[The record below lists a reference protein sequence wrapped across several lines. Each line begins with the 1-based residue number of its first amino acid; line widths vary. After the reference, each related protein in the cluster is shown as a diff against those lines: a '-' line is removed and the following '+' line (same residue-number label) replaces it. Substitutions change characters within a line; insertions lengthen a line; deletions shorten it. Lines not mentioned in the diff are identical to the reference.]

1 MHLEAWNP
9 PKNSFFDPSEN
20 RYWRTHHTFCQAY
33 LQDLSTGAA
42 TLPQV
47 GGTSLG
53 GVGPREE
60 PWVGA

>member
-1 MHLEAWNP
+1 MHLEAWNL

-20 RYWRTHHTFCQAY
+20 RYWRTHHTLCQAY
-33 LQDLSTGAA
+33 LQDIPTGAA
-42 TLPQV
+42 TLPQA

-53 GVGPREE
+53 GMGPREE